1 MLIGTR
7 IRLRAL
13 EAAQD
18 LRVSRSTLA
27 KWRMRGVGPRYH
39 RCGPRLVFYYK
50 DEIEAWLAQC
60 DERDGFQ
67 PGTN

>member
-1 MLIGTR
+1 MPTGTR

-50 DEIEAWLAQC
+50 DEIEAWLTQC